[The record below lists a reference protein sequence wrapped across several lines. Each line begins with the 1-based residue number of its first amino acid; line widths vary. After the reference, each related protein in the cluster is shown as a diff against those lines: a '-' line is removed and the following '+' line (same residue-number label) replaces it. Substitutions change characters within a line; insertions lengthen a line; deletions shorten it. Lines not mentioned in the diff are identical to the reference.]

1 MKRTTITLPN
11 DLLEKLQKTLK
22 AKNKTRAVILA
33 IESELKRRK
42 IQTIKEMAGELEF
55 QTEADELRHGDHRLG

>member
-11 DLLEKLQKTLK
+11 DLLEKLQKTVK
-22 AKNKTRAVILA
+22 ARNKTRAVIVA
-33 IESELKRRK
+33 IEGELRRRK

-55 QTEADELRHGDHRLG
+55 QTEADELRYGDHRLG